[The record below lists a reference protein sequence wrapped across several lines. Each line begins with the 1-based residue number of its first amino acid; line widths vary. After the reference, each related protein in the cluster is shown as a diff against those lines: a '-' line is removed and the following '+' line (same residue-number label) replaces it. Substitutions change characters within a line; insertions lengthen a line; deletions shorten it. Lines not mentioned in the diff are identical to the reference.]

1 VTDDAHSS
9 SPATSPTTSPAS
21 SPASPAGPDTS
32 DTSDTV
38 KVLAAVEAFVTGQE
52 LEWERGAREG
62 EVVVTLP
69 GEHKLKTVLSLLV
82 RERGLSGSAFVIRNA
97 DEAHERFYRTL
108 LRRNLRMAGVA
119 YAIDAS
125 GDVYVTSH
133 VPLAGVDEAYL
144 DQLLGTVLEAAD
156 EPFDE
161 LLEIGFITSMRKEW
175 AWRISRGESTR
186 NLDAFR
192 HILDTGPQGEAP
204 GEGSVHEG

>member
-1 VTDDAHSS
+1 MTDDAHSS

-21 SPASPAGPDTS
+21 SPASPAGP

>member
-1 VTDDAHSS
+1 MTDDAHSS

-156 EPFDE
+156 ETFDE

>member
-1 VTDDAHSS
+1 MTDDAHSS

-38 KVLAAVEAFVTGQE
+38 KVLAAVEAFVTWQE

>member
-1 VTDDAHSS
+1 MTDDAHSS

-21 SPASPAGPDTS
+21 SPASPAGP

-133 VPLAGVDEAYL
+133 VPLAGVDAL
-144 DQLLGTVLEAAD
+144 T
-156 EPFDE
+156 
-161 LLEIGFITSMRKEW
+161 
-175 AWRISRGESTR
+175 
-186 NLDAFR
+186 
-192 HILDTGPQGEAP
+192 
-204 GEGSVHEG
+204 

>member
-1 VTDDAHSS
+1 MTDDVHSS
-9 SPATSPTTSPAS
+9 SPTTSLTTSPAS
-21 SPASPAGPDTS
+21 SPADPDTS
-32 DTSDTV
+32 DTSDTSDTA

-175 AWRISRGESTR
+175 AWRISRGEPTR

>member
-1 VTDDAHSS
+1 MTDDAH
-9 SPATSPTTSPAS
+9 PTHTDRTSTEA
-21 SPASPAGPDTS
+21 
-32 DTSDTV
+32 
-38 KVLAAVEAFVTGQE
+38 VLAAVEAFVSEQG
-52 LEWERGAREG
+52 LDWERGAREG

-82 RERGLSGSAFVIRNA
+82 RERGLSGNAFVIRNA
-97 DEAHERFYRTL
+97 DEAHERFYRAL

-161 LLEIGFITSMRKEW
+161 LLQIGFLTSMRKEW
-175 AWRISRGESTR
+175 AWRVSRGESTR

-192 HILDTGPQGEAP
+192 HILDTGPQDEAP
-204 GEGSVHEG
+204 GEGRGHEG

>member
-1 VTDDAHSS
+1 MTDDAHSS

>member
-1 VTDDAHSS
+1 MTDDAHSS
-9 SPATSPTTSPAS
+9 SPAASPTTSPAS

-82 RERGLSGSAFVIRNA
+82 RERGLSGTAFVIRNA

-175 AWRISRGESTR
+175 AWRISRGESK
-186 NLDAFR
+186 
-192 HILDTGPQGEAP
+192 
-204 GEGSVHEG
+204 GSSAASRTVPSSWSR

>member
-1 VTDDAHSS
+1 MTDDAHSS

-161 LLEIGFITSMRKEW
+161 LLEIGFITSIRKEW

>member
-1 VTDDAHSS
+1 MTIFVSVGSVSVT
-9 SPATSPTTSPAS
+9 
-21 SPASPAGPDTS
+21 
-32 DTSDTV
+32 
-38 KVLAAVEAFVTGQE
+38 
-52 LEWERGAREG
+52 
-62 EVVVTLP
+62 
-69 GEHKLKTVLSLLV
+69 
-82 RERGLSGSAFVIRNA
+82 
-97 DEAHERFYRTL
+97 
-108 LRRNLRMAGVA
+108 
-119 YAIDAS
+119 
-125 GDVYVTSH
+125 VTSH

-175 AWRISRGESTR
+175 AWRISRGEPTR